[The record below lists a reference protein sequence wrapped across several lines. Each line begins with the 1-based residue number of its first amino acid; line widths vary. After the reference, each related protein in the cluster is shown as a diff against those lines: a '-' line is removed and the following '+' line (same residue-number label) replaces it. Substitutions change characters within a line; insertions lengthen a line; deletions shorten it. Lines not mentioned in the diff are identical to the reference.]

1 MSRTLL
7 AAWANRP
14 ALFVKPLAS
23 GRRSGKMLV
32 NEHPARATL
41 LPNAG
46 IPQVHLS
53 SLTVL
58 RFFHQMHWNRHPR
71 NCPTAA
77 HFQVLTRSQLDFR
90 RAFQKLLLHA
100 VVVLLP
106 AMVCKR
112 RNVIKNEAV
121 LLGVELRW
129 SFRRS
134 SAPSHAVA
142 VYELP
147 KGGIVC
153 GLLLCP
159 GANESQQCS
168 YDRQRYIQQP
178 APARGCTLDR
188 LFR

>member
-1 MSRTLL
+1 MSCTFL
-7 AAWANRP
+7 APWANRP
-14 ALFVKPLAS
+14 ALFVKTLAS

-53 SLTVL
+53 SFTVL

-71 NCPTAA
+71 DRPAAA

-112 RNVIKNEAV
+112 RHVIKNEAV

-134 SAPSHAVA
+134 RAPSHAVA

-159 GANESQQCS
+159 SANEGQQCT
-168 YDRQRYIQQP
+168 DNR
-178 APARGCTLDR
+178 
-188 LFR
+188 